1 MFYFWHGLAIVL
13 LSVSSFGIGYTLAKN
28 GVKDILTKKETQ

>member
-13 LSVSSFGIGYTLAKN
+13 LSVSSFGIGYTLAKD
-28 GVKDILTKKETQ
+28 GVKNILTKKENQ

>member
-13 LSVSSFGIGYTLAKN
+13 LSASSFGIGYNLAKD
-28 GVKDILTKKETQ
+28 GVHSILTKKEQ